1 MAVTDHDTVL
11 GIDSVKEASGRF
23 HIPYVPGAEFTAL
36 ESGVKF
42 HVLGYGIDTA
52 NPSLQSYSRDFL
64 DTMNRRSLQQIHMLK
79 QNGIDISEEEFFQK
93 AGPGPLYWVK
103 MLDVLSDHGL
113 LPSKK
118 IMRMTSRFF
127 GPGARYEL
135 KDTFPYRDFKAICD
149 LIHGAGGKVVLA
161 HPGRIRKKSREL
173 YERMIVDE
181 RLDGLEVFHYH
192 NNPEVRSQLLS
203 MAHERGLMVTG
214 GTDYHGRYQK
224 DPVLPGDEV
233 LSDEVFKSMEPFL
246 KMGK

>member
-1 MAVTDHDTVL
+1 MTALAVTDHDTVL

-64 DTMNRRSLQQIHMLK
+64 DTMNLRSLQQIHMLK

-118 IMRMTSRFF
+118 IMRCLLYTSIERSHLAVVD
-127 GPGARYEL
+127 PGA
-135 KDTFPYRDFKAICD
+135 FPR
-149 LIHGAGGKVVLA
+149 IHGTLPAIF
-161 HPGRIRKKSREL
+161 P
-173 YERMIVDE
+173 
-181 RLDGLEVFHYH
+181 RLLVSA
-192 NNPEVRSQLLS
+192 V
-203 MAHERGLMVTG
+203 
-214 GTDYHGRYQK
+214 
-224 DPVLPGDEV
+224 
-233 LSDEVFKSMEPFL
+233 
-246 KMGK
+246 